1 MGAGLCSA
9 EDVRSIPCAL
19 SRFVLRLNRMLTI
32 VGQEFCAQMDAEF
45 GSYVPFKL
53 RSQTDDGSPHFYWR
67 TGDFETSLLEVE
79 INPADGQ
86 LIGASL
92 LLPGRVSR
100 NFPILNFPD
109 QISDG
114 SPRVCVN
121 NWPDDRFLDET
132 GLLQVFVDL
141 SRLLILLGNSV
152 AIRSISAGN
161 VTFGICASDSLV
173 WILVNGLNF
182 EELSRLAE
190 EFRDE
195 SGVER

>member
-1 MGAGLCSA
+1 
-9 EDVRSIPCAL
+9 
-19 SRFVLRLNRMLTI
+19 MLTI

-53 RSQTDDGSPHFYWR
+53 RSQTDSGSSHFYWR
-67 TGDFETSLLEVE
+67 TGDFESTLLEVE

-100 NFPILNFPD
+100 NFPTMNFPD

-114 SPRVCVN
+114 SPRVCVD
-121 NWPDDRFLDET
+121 NWPDDRFLDEP
-132 GLLQVFVDL
+132 GFLQVFVDV
-141 SRLLILLGNSV
+141 SRLLILISSSV
-152 AIRSISAGN
+152 AVRLVSAGN
-161 VTFGICASDSLV
+161 VTFGICASESLV
-173 WILVNGLNF
+173 WILVNGLNV
-182 EELSRLAE
+182 EDLSGLAK
-190 EFRDE
+190 EFGNE